1 MSLAA
6 TVGGHPHMNKTS
18 YAIACGIV
26 VASCGTGSIQPAPSR
41 DISKFSYAR
50 IHCSPDNESHFEI
63 ATIQMAKVDAAA
75 PALPFHAKGSQASRL
90 AFASFDAG
98 WGSEDLKA
106 RTFHAAPNAQ
116 YVVYLEGEMSI
127 TTSDGETRRFKP
139 GDVVRVDDTAPCKGH
154 ISVVGDRPSYT
165 MVVR

>member
-1 MSLAA
+1 MA
-6 TVGGHPHMNKTS
+6 NKTLC
-18 YAIACGIV
+18 AIACGIL
-26 VASCGTGSIQPAPSR
+26 VASCGTGSIQLASPR

-63 ATIQMAKVDAAA
+63 ATVEMAKVDAVP
-75 PALPFHAKGSQASRL
+75 PALPFHAKASQASRL
-90 AFASFDAG
+90 AFSSFDAG

-106 RTFHAAPNAQ
+106 RKFHAAPNAQ

-139 GDVVRVDDTAPCKGH
+139 GDVLRVDDTAPCKGH